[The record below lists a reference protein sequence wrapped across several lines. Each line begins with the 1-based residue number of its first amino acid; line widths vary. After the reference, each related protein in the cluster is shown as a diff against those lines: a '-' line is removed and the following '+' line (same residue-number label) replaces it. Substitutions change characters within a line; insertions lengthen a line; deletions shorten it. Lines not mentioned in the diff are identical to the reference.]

1 MKILFINEVCGI
13 TSTGRITCELADKLT
28 AEGHECRIAYGR
40 KGQVPERWQHYG
52 VRIGGDW
59 DVRLHAL
66 QTRLFDL
73 CGFGSAAPTRRF
85 LAWADTFDPD
95 LIWIHNLHGYY
106 IQVEL
111 LFAWLKSRPQTP
123 VRWTLHDCW
132 AFTGHCTYFS
142 YAACEQWKSGCT
154 RCSQLR
160 SYPKC
165 VGLANVRKNYER
177 KKAAFTGAP
186 NLTLLTPSRWLADL
200 VKQSFLKEYPVEVHY
215 NDINTSIFKPSPS
228 NFRQQ
233 YGLQDKIVLLGV
245 ANVWDERKG
254 LLDFIRLAG
263 MLDDRFALVLV
274 GLKPAQIKQI
284 GRMLPGCRQIVQ
296 EESGVVTYG
305 PQATD
310 EKCVEIPLRP
320 VQESR
325 VVEPGVENLYQALTG
340 AAYAGTVQ
348 QPLPMAIHS
357 LICVPRTHN
366 AQQLAKVYTAA
377 NWLLNPTREDN
388 YPTVNLEAQACG
400 TRVLTYR
407 TGGAP
412 ETIWT
417 GRSEE

>member
-132 AFTGHCTYFS
+132 AFTGHCTHF
-142 YAACEQWKSGCT
+142 AAVGCEQWKTGC
-154 RCSQLR
+154 RHCRQLDQ
-160 SYPKC
+160 YPKC
-165 VGLANVRKNYER
+165 SGISHVDRNYAR
-177 KKAAFTGAP
+177 KKAAFTGVP
-186 NLTLLTPSRWLADL
+186 RLTIQTPSQWLADL
-200 VKQSFLKEYPVEVHY
+200 VKQSFLQEYPVTVEY
-215 NDINTSIFKPSPS
+215 NTVDPAV
-228 NFRQQ
+228 FRPTPGDFRAR
-233 YGLQDKIVLLGV
+233 YGLQDKVIVLGV
-245 ANVWDERKG
+245 ANVWSERKG
-254 LLDFIRLAG
+254 LADFVRLAA
-263 MLDDRFALVLV
+263 ALGEKYQVVLV
-274 GLKPAQIKQI
+274 GVSEQQRKKLPARILALPKTANARELAQI
-284 GRMLPGCRQIVQ
+284 
-296 EESGVVTYG
+296 
-305 PQATD
+305 
-310 EKCVEIPLRP
+310 
-320 VQESR
+320 
-325 VVEPGVENLYQALTG
+325 
-340 AAYAGTVQ
+340 
-348 QPLPMAIHS
+348 
-357 LICVPRTHN
+357 
-366 AQQLAKVYTAA
+366 YTAA
-377 NWLLNPTREDN
+377 DFFFNPTYEDT
-388 YPTVNLEAQACG
+388 YPTVNLEAEACG
-400 TRVLTYR
+400 TPVITYA

-412 ETIWT
+412 ETIHRPDSVLVAPGDLNRVAACLQ
-417 GRSEE
+417 GRDTV